1 MRCIIPAAGRGT
13 RLRPHTNTKPK
24 ALLSLGNK
32 PLISHIMDSIIE
44 TNITEIIIVVGYE
57 KEKLISFIKSNYKEK
72 TCNFTFVEQKD
83 RRGLGHAI
91 YTAAEFLDGEPVV
104 IALGDSL
111 YENSFSLMIKEYNKY
126 PNWTGAI
133 TVKSVSNPQAYGIVN
148 THEKSNEVK
157 ELIEKPQN
165 PTSSLAITGV
175 YIIRDSLELKYAL
188 EELVKLNQ
196 IGIGGEIQLTD
207 ALQSMVQKGLILGAI
222 DSGRWFDC
230 GKKEALL
237 AAHKYV
243 LDKDKQSSIESEL
256 KNTIFIPPIA
266 IQTNCDISDSI
277 IGPYVSID
285 KGTTVKKSIISSSI
299 IGSSSQIYNTSFHNS
314 LIGDKVKLVGKEHN
328 FNIGDHSKV
337 QL

>member
-24 ALLSLGNK
+24 ALLSLRNK

-44 TNITEIIIVVGYE
+44 ADITDIIIVVGYE
-57 KEKLISFIKSNYKEK
+57 KEKLISYINSNYEK
-72 TCNFTFVEQKD
+72 TCNFTFLEQKD

-91 YTAAEFLDGEPVV
+91 YTAAEFLDGEPVL

-111 YENSFSLMIKEYNKY
+111 YENSFSLMLDEYNKF

-157 ELIEKPQN
+157 ELVEKPKN

-188 EELVKLNQ
+188 EELVNFNQ
-196 IGIGGEIQLTD
+196 IGIGGELQLTD
-207 ALQSMVQKGLILGAI
+207 ALQSMVQKGLILGTI

-237 AAHKYV
+237 AAHRYV
-243 LDKDKQSSIESEL
+243 LDKNRQSSIESEL
-256 KNTIFIPPIA
+256 KNTIVIPPIA

-285 KGTTVKKSIISSSI
+285 KGTTIKKSILSSSI
-299 IGSSSQIYNTSFHNS
+299 IGSGSHINNTNIHDS
-314 LIGDKVKLVGKEHN
+314 LIGDKVILIGKGHN

>member
-44 TNITEIIIVVGYE
+44 AKITDIIIVVGYE
-57 KEKLISFIKSNYKEK
+57 KDKLIDFINSNYKK
-72 TCNFTFVEQKD
+72 TCNFTFLEQKD

-91 YTAAEFLDGEPVV
+91 FTASEYLDGEPVL

-111 YENSFSLMIKEYNKY
+111 YENSFSLMLDKYNEF
-126 PNWTGAI
+126 PNWAGAI

-148 THEKSNEVK
+148 IHEESNEVK
-157 ELIEKPQN
+157 ELVEKPRN

-175 YIIRDSLELKYAL
+175 YIIRDSLELKNAL
-188 EELVKLNQ
+188 AELVNLNQ
-196 IGIGGEIQLTD
+196 IGMGGEIQLTD
-207 ALQSMVQKGLILGAI
+207 ALQSMVKKGLILGAI

-237 AAHKYV
+237 AAHKHV
-243 LDKDKQSSIESEL
+243 LDKNKQSSVKSEL
-256 KNTIFIPPIA
+256 KNTILIPPIA
-266 IQTNCDISDSI
+266 IQTNCNISDSI

-285 KGTTVKKSIISSSI
+285 KGTTVNRSILSSSI
-299 IGSSSQIYNTSFHNS
+299 IGSGSYINNTSIHDS
-314 LIGDKVKLVGKEHN
+314 LIGDEVKLIGKGHN